1 MLERNSTDMSEENI
15 KQEEIKTSAPEESA
29 GKNKA
34 GHGFLQNIKQGKVKK
49 VIAII
54 LLAVFCFCGGLLTDR
69 YVLRRGMSRNF
80 NGRPNFQGRMH
91 GNFNNNSNNS
101 NSNQSQDQNQTQSN
115 Q

>member
-1 MLERNSTDMSEENI
+1 MSEENI

-34 GHGFLQNIKQGKVKK
+34 GHGFFQKIKQGKVKK
-49 VIAII
+49 IIAII

-69 YVLRRGMSRNF
+69 YVLRRGMGRNF
-80 NGRPNFQGRMH
+80 NGRPNFQGRMR
-91 GNFNNNSNNS
+91 GNFNNNGNN
-101 NSNQSQDQNQTQSN
+101 NFNNGNGNQSQDQNQSQSN